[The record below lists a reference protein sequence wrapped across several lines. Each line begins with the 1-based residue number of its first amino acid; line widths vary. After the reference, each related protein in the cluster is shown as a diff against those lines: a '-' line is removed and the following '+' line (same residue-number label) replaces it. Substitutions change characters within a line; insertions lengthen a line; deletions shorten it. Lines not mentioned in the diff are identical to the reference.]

1 MRKTK
6 EILRLKEALGL
17 SHREVAGSL
26 GISAGTVGKTMAR
39 ALAAGLAW
47 SEAEAL
53 TEEAIEARLFG
64 TVAGPSRPLPD
75 FAAVHAEYQRS
86 GVTLQL
92 LFEEY
97 RVLFPAGYGYTQFCD
112 YYNRWLGTRGLTLR
126 QVHVAGAKAF
136 VDWSGNRPFVIDP
149 ATGEAV
155 PCELFVAVL
164 GASNYTFA
172 CATRT
177 QQIPDWIS
185 CHVRALAFFGGVP
198 RALVPDQLKSGV
210 SRSCRYEPEVQRAY
224 ADLARH
230 YGTVIIPARPMKPR
244 DKAKVESGVLVVQRW
259 ILARLRNQR
268 FFSLAELNARIA
280 ELVADLNLR
289 LMRKYGTTRRALL
302 DSVERTAL
310 QPLPAEPFE
319 LATWKRAKVHVDYH
333 IEVDRHYYSVPF
345 RLVGEEVEVR
355 ATASTIEVFRRGERV
370 ASHPRSALAG
380 RHTTDPAHMPK
391 SHQAHSQWSP
401 ERLVA
406 WGRTVGPE
414 TGRLVEAIL
423 ADRPHP
429 EQGYR
434 SCLGILRLGK
444 RYTPDRLER
453 ACARALLAG
462 ARSYKNVDSILVR
475 GLDQLPPAA
484 APAATS
490 TAHENIR
497 GPSYYD

>member
-1 MRKTK
+1 
-6 EILRLKEALGL
+6 
-17 SHREVAGSL
+17 
-26 GISAGTVGKTMAR
+26 MA
-39 ALAAGLAW
+39 
-47 SEAEAL
+47 
-53 TEEAIEARLFG
+53 
-64 TVAGPSRPLPD
+64 
-75 FAAVHAEYQRS
+75 
-86 GVTLQL
+86 
-92 LFEEY
+92 
-97 RVLFPAGYGYTQFCD
+97 
-112 YYNRWLGTRGLTLR
+112 GTRGLTLR
-126 QVHVAGAKAF
+126 QVHIAGAKGF
-136 VDWSGNRPFVIDP
+136 VDWSGNRPTFTDST
-149 ATGEAV
+149 TGEAV

-177 QQIPDWIS
+177 QQIPDWIA
-185 CHVRALAFFGGVP
+185 CLVRGLAFFGGVP

-230 YGTVIIPARPMKPR
+230 YGTVILPARPRKPQ
-244 DKAKVESGVLVVQRW
+244 DKAKVESGVLIVQRW
-259 ILARLRNQR
+259 ILARMRNQR
-268 FFSLAELNARIA
+268 FFSLAEINARIA
-280 ELVADLNLR
+280 ELVTDLNLR
-289 LMRKYGTTRRALL
+289 LMRKYGTTRRALF
-302 DSVERTAL
+302 DSVERATL

-345 RLVGEEVEVR
+345 RLVGDEVEVR

-370 ASHPRSALAG
+370 ASHPRSSLAG

-406 WGRTVGPE
+406 WGRTIGPE
-414 TGRLVEAIL
+414 TGRFVEAIL

-444 RYTPDRLER
+444 RYTPDRLEK

-462 ARSYKNVDSILVR
+462 ARSYKNVDSILAR
-475 GLDQLPPAA
+475 GLDQLPPT
-484 APAATS
+484 APPASPA

-497 GPSYYD
+497 GPAYYD